1 MCKQP
6 LSIILSVILLFSCN
20 TKNIQ
25 ETVLKIGQYKL
36 TAPDL
41 EAKRKNEKYRSLTDQ
56 DFQDKLIEEGRIL
69 AFALDRRFD
78 TISALNK
85 LLEYAS
91 RSYASRVDGFV
102 WNKKEKP
109 KLQLTEK
116 DLRNAYVKRDRE
128 LTIEVIQAQGKNLLD
143 KCYKSDKDFD
153 ILKKRAS
160 IAGDFKVF
168 TMPSRF
174 PYSPLSIYIP
184 SVEIAKAGDVLGP
197 VETEEGYVVAR
208 VAAIKPLRQNS
219 YEKEKESIEKDM
231 VSMLTRKYMWESEK
245 QISSKANTEIN
256 DSAIRELTSK
266 FNAIEKSWP
275 GVNPKLTVMNYT
287 LEGKRLSYTVSDFEE
302 FVKNEPV
309 FFGSLSKPEDV
320 KKMLH
325 YFISEKY
332 LFAEAQKMN
341 IQADKGYQQ
350 FRKDYQQ
357 RIFLEYYKRNY
368 IYPKIVINPIE
379 LHDYYR
385 NHNGDFRAFESATVL
400 IYKFKDFQ
408 KAFQAR
414 MLLSRKLQGLALTE
428 KNNVESNTLPLPN
441 ATVMEL
447 KINDPGNDPK
457 FVEAVLALQPGQV
470 SSPVEFNGDYLLISP
485 SVKTGISTIPFN
497 FIKEHIKQV
506 LHAQKETQLYAQAAK
521 ELKVKYPEEK
531 NTISK
536 YLSGIRDK
544 QPEQR

>member
-1 MCKQP
+1 MCKKP
-6 LSIILSVILLFSCN
+6 LNIILSVILLFSCN

-36 TAPDL
+36 TAPEL

-69 AFALDRRFD
+69 AFALDHRFD
-78 TISALNK
+78 TIGALNK

-109 KLQLTEK
+109 KLQVTEK
-116 DLRNAYVKRDRE
+116 DLRRAYVKRTRE
-128 LTIEVIQAQGKNLLD
+128 LTIEVIQTQD
-143 KCYKSDKDFD
+143 KKLFDNHFTSEKDFN
-153 ILKKRAS
+153 ILKQRAS
-160 IAGDFKVF
+160 SNGSLRFLV
-168 TMPSRF
+168 MQSRF
-174 PYSPLSIYIP
+174 PYSPLSIYVKDIE
-184 SVEIAKAGDVLGP
+184 SAKAGDVLGP
-197 VETEEGYVVAR
+197 VETEEGYVAAH
-208 VAAIKPLRQNS
+208 VAAIKPLIQNT
-219 YEKEKESIEKDM
+219 YEQEKESIEKDM

-245 QISSKANTEIN
+245 QILSKANPEIN
-256 DSAIRELTSK
+256 DSVIRELTSK

-275 GVNPKLTVMNYT
+275 GVNPKLIVMKYT
-287 LEGKRLSYTVSDFEE
+287 LEGKRLSYTVSDFDE

-325 YFISEKY
+325 SYINEQY

-341 IQADKGYQQ
+341 IQDDKDYQQ

-368 IYPKIVINPIE
+368 IYPKIVIDPIE
-379 LHDYYR
+379 LHNYYR
-385 NHNGDFRAFESATVL
+385 KHNGEFRTFESATVL

-408 KAFQAR
+408 KAFQGR
-414 MLLSRKLQGLALTE
+414 MLLSRKLQGFAPTG
-428 KNNVESNTLPLPN
+428 KNNVTSNTLPLPN

-457 FVEAVLALQPGQV
+457 LVEAVLALQPGQI
-470 SSPVEFNGDYLLISP
+470 SSPVEVNGDYLLISV
-485 SVKTGISTIPFN
+485 SARKGTSTIPFSY
-497 FIKEHIKQV
+497 IKEQIKQV
-506 LHAQKETQLYAQAAK
+506 LYAKKEKQLSAQTAERLR
-521 ELKVKYPEEK
+521 VKYPEEK
-531 NTISK
+531 NIIRD
-536 YLSGIRDK
+536 YLSQTRSK
-544 QPEQR
+544 